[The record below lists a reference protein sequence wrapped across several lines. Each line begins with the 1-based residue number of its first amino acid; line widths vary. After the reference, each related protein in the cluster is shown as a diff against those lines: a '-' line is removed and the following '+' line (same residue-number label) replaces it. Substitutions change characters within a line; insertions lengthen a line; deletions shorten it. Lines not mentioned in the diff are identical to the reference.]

1 MTEKEKAERYDKA
14 IATIRRKIAEYQT
27 NAEFWQ
33 GRDGKQTEFCRGR
46 IYILESILKELEK

>member
-14 IATIRRKIAEYQT
+14 IATIRRKIEEYRT
-27 NAEFWQ
+27 NAEFWKD
-33 GRDGKQTEFCRGR
+33 RDGRQSEFCRGR